1 MICTFFGHR
10 DTPDSIKNSLKD
22 AILNLSSTQGVKTFY
37 VGNNGNFDYIVQ
49 SVLKEI
55 SDNDTSINYLIVLS
69 NLCEKVDCNQ
79 IRNTIFPEEL
89 DSVPPRFAISKRNEW
104 LIKNSDFTIVYLRNT
119 VTNTYKWVEK
129 SKRKGLKVINL
140 FSRKII

>member
-10 DTPDSIKNSLKD
+10 DTPDSVKKSLKE
-22 AILNLSSTQGVKTFY
+22 AILNLSNTQGVKTFC
-37 VGNNGNFDYIVQ
+37 VGNNGKFDYMVQ

-55 SDNDTSINYLIVLS
+55 SNNDTSINYLIVLS
-69 NLCEKVDCNQ
+69 SLCEKVNCNQ
-79 IRNTIFPEEL
+79 IGNTIFPEEL
-89 DSVPPRFAISKRNEW
+89 DDVPPQFAISKRNEW

-140 FSRKII
+140 FKQE